1 MYLLISYCA
10 ERLFTASGDMVID
23 DFNLFLPY
31 YGECRSMV
39 LDTVNSVSLT
49 CARAGVYGYCSGLH
63 PQGLYKIVTP

>member
-1 MYLLISYCA
+1 
-10 ERLFTASGDMVID
+10 MVID

-31 YGECRSMV
+31 YGECRSKV